1 MADKKAS
8 TREDL
13 INQAIKDYKADNPD
27 WRKDTREQMYSI
39 ESYIDALL
47 YEKKFSHIA
56 PGYGSSYFS
65 DSTDEVILERLT
77 FEAIKK
83 MSGRRHHADPSYDEA
98 FNGYDCMSEV
108 IEHAGKD
115 HKQSKRSAQGKK

>member
-39 ESYIDALL
+39 ESYIDALPEEL
-47 YEKKFSHIA
+47 KA
-56 PGYGSSYFS
+56 LVN
-65 DSTDEVILERLT
+65 DLD
-77 FEAIKK
+77 
-83 MSGRRHHADPSYDEA
+83 
-98 FNGYDCMSEV
+98 
-108 IEHAGKD
+108 
-115 HKQSKRSAQGKK
+115 